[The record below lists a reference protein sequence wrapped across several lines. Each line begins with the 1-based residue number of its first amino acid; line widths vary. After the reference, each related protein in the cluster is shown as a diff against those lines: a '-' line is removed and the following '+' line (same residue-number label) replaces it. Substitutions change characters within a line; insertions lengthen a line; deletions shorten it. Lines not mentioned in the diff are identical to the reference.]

1 MMTAWCLLLAALATP
16 TPLQGP
22 VAIIDATPAP
32 DSALEADVEA
42 LLEGV
47 APLRIELG
55 LEGSS
60 ELDREDVVI
69 LGRGDLEG
77 ADSRALSERVREAP
91 AVLMEGGS
99 LLAWHETLYMARRPT
114 RLVHA
119 LSRHSREGRAIIG
132 VGGAGAAL
140 AGGGIVKSAELKEV
154 LRNPRRAYELQARVA
169 LGWGPPAL
177 VDADSWG
184 GEPVRTLR
192 IMERSYMAQAAHLG
206 PGSGLVLL
214 PRHKQVKVLGEGG
227 VAFFET
233 APGRRNRHDLRK
245 GSLSL
250 LTRGDVWELA
260 HGKLTPDPLAE
271 MRPSPHVDF
280 EQALR
285 GLAAD
290 PPTRTSLE
298 CAWGYLL
305 LRQRDDTRLIGPEDA
320 LRPIRAEFDLLK
332 SP

>member
-1 MMTAWCLLLAALATP
+1 MITAGGLLLAMLATP
-16 TPLQGP
+16 SPLQGP
-22 VAIIDATPAP
+22 VAIIDATPTP
-32 DSALEADVEA
+32 DSPLEADLEA
-42 LLEGV
+42 LLMG
-47 APLRIELG
+47 ADPLHIELRA
-55 LEGSS
+55 EGSS
-60 ELDREDVVI
+60 NFDHEDRVF
-69 LGRGDLEG
+69 LRRGDLEG
-77 ADSRALSERVREAP
+77 ANARALSERVLRAP
-91 AVLMEGGS
+91 AIVLEGGS
-99 LLAWHETLYMARRPT
+99 LLAWYETLYKARRPT

-132 VGGAGAAL
+132 VGRAGAAL
-140 AGGGIVKSAELKEV
+140 AAGGIVKSADLKEV
-154 LRNPRRAYELQARVA
+154 QRNPRRAHELQARVA

-184 GEPVRTLR
+184 GEPMRTLR

-227 VAFFET
+227 VTFFET

-250 LTRGDVWELA
+250 LTRGDVWDLA
-260 HGKLTPDPLAE
+260 HGELTPNPLAVV
-271 MRPSPHVDF
+271 RRSPHASFDLVLTSF
-280 EQALR
+280 
-285 GLAAD
+285 AAD
-290 PPTRTSLE
+290 PTLKTSLE
-298 CAWGYLL
+298 STWGHLL
-305 LRQRDDTRLIGPEDA
+305 LRQRVDTRLLGPENA